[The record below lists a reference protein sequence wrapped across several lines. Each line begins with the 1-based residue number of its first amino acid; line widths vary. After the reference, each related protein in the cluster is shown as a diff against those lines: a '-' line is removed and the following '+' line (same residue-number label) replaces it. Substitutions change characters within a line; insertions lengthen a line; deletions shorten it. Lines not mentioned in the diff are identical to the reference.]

1 MSEEP
6 GARAVRGQVLA
17 QNGGRGAGKRVGGSG
32 EPRHERADEQQG
44 RDEGRDGVAGEAE
57 HQRIAEA
64 AAGSARTW
72 AVVTTIDPVAVVRG
86 SLSIDGLQLLLDAD
100 LQLQH
105 VDRLR
110 THCLFVGRRA
120 LLGSANL
127 GRADERAVYLDG
139 EEAAAEN
146 LASPMELAVE
156 LTDEHVATFLRVIE
170 HTVAFADALQA
181 ALTTPDN
188 ATASDPEDLDGELG
202 DEAAGGRPQL
212 RAI

>member
-1 MSEEP
+1 MSSTMRLITDP
-6 GARAVRGQVLA
+6 AAWI
-17 QNGGRGAGKRVGGSG
+17 
-32 EPRHERADEQQG
+32 ERAFADPVEDVILASP
-44 RDEGRDGVAGEAE
+44 RFVHAFS
-57 HQRIAEA
+57 QRIAEA

-100 LQLQH
+100 VQVQH

-156 LTDEHVATFLRVIE
+156 LTEDHLAEAWAQISRRRSVV
-170 HTVAFADALQA
+170 VDAQ
-181 ALTTPDN
+181 
-188 ATASDPEDLDGELG
+188 DLDW
-202 DEAAGGRPQL
+202 L
-212 RAI
+212 RAQVREA